1 MEFDCRAAATARADH
16 DHRLP
21 GPSPQELMTVD
32 ALREELVK
40 ESIRQ
45 EIILAELA
53 ERRDLEPKVGRDL
66 WLEHDVPQHGASP
79 VRRGGRVQLRTPLSP
94 ELSVEEAMEIPG
106 EVLMSGRSVKD
117 WIDEWYRPPWH
128 DRSADD
134 ENASLHWAGL
144 PSKTFSGMKRKRTAF
159 EKWSCALCQVNLYSE
174 LKIKE
179 HCSGRLHRS
188 NIADFEFT
196 KQATGLKRIVAA
208 ESYRCLQHNPT
219 AWNCSIC
226 QVNCS
231 SKLDLKSHLKGRRHR
246 ESVAALCRENEELEG
261 KSGLLEAE
269 LNEKKASLLVDKN
282 RRLASRWNC
291 SMCKANCTSESDLES
306 HLQGRRHQQ
315 KKPNY

>member
-45 EIILAELA
+45 EIILVELA

-79 VRRGGRVQLRTPLSP
+79 
-94 ELSVEEAMEIPG
+94 
-106 EVLMSGRSVKD
+106 
-117 WIDEWYRPPWH
+117 
-128 DRSADD
+128 
-134 ENASLHWAGL
+134 AGL

-174 LKIKE
+174 LSIKE
-179 HCSGRLHRS
+179 HCSGLLHRS
-188 NIADFEFT
+188 KIADFEFT

-208 ESYRCLQHNPT
+208 ESYRCRQHNPN
-219 AWNCSIC
+219 AWTCSIC
-226 QVNCS
+226 QVKCS

-246 ESVAALCRENEELEG
+246 ESVAVLCRENEELEG
-261 KSGLLEAE
+261 KSGLPEAE
-269 LNEKKASLLVDKN
+269 LNEKKASLLADKN
-282 RRLASRWNC
+282 QRLASRWNC
-291 SMCKANCTSESDLES
+291 SICKANCTSESDLES
-306 HLQGRRHQQ
+306 HLQGRRHLQNV
-315 KKPNY
+315 KPNFRRQQHNCVLASW